1 MPALMLAPSPELPV
15 SDAPRPRRKRIPRLP
30 TLLPID
36 GAPVTQLER
45 AEAARDAAVYDL
57 AQSHRLL
64 SEVGVPAHIAGRP
77 STLTERMRMML
88 AAIHVG
94 NTERHIMVA
103 VSRAGAS

>member
-1 MPALMLAPSPELPV
+1 M

-57 AQSHRLL
+57 SRVHSLL
-64 SEVGVPAHIAGRP
+64 SELGVPAHLGARP
-77 STLTERMRMML
+77 ATLTERMRMML

>member
-1 MPALMLAPSPELPV
+1 M
-15 SDAPRPRRKRIPRLP
+15 SDAPRARRKRIPRLP

-36 GAPVTQLER
+36 APPTTQLER

-57 AQSHRLL
+57 SRVHSLL
-64 SEVGVPAHIAGRP
+64 SELGVPAHLGARP
-77 STLTERMRMML
+77 ATLTERMRMML

-94 NTERHIMVA
+94 TTERHIMVA